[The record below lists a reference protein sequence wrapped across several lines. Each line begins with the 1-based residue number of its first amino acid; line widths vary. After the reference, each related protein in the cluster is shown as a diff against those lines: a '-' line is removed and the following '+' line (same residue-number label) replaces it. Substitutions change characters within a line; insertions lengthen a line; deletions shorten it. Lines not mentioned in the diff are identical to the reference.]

1 MKQLWTEKYRPTGV
15 DGYVFKDQKQKK
27 QIEQW
32 ISQGALP
39 HMLLSGAPGTGKST
53 LIKVLLNELKVDPF
67 DILEVNASKDN
78 GVDFIRETITKFS
91 ETMGYGDMRYIF
103 LDEADGL
110 SPAAQGVLRGTMEK
124 YANSVRF
131 LLTCN
136 YPHKVI
142 PAIKSRCETGR
153 MHIEKLDTSEYY
165 MRLVNVLDAENIE
178 IDPDALESIVK
189 TAYPDLRRGI
199 SLVQANSFNG
209 KLTLPDE
216 DTEVVAD
223 YKLDMI
229 ALFRSKKYTEARK
242 LICSQVQQDEYE
254 DIYKFMY
261 QNLDV
266 WADGDQGKE
275 NKAIIVI
282 RDGLVKHTMCADI
295 EINLSATLVELEMV
309 AKGTY

>member
-1 MKQLWTEKYRPTGV
+1 MRQLWTELYRPKSIN
-15 DGYVFKDQKQKK
+15 GYVFKDQKQKK

>member
-1 MKQLWTEKYRPTGV
+1 MKQLWTEKYRPAGLA
-15 DGYVFKDQKQKK
+15 GYVFKDQKQKK
-27 QIEQW
+27 QIDQW
-32 ISQGALP
+32 VAQGALP

-53 LIKVLLNELKVDPF
+53 LIKALLHELKVDPF

-78 GVDFIRETITKFS
+78 GVDFIRETITRFS
-91 ETMGYGDMRYIF
+91 ETMGYGEMRYIF

-110 SPAAQGVLRGTMEK
+110 SPPAQGVLRGTMER

-153 MHIEKLDTSEYY
+153 MHIEKLDTSEFY
-165 MRLVNVLDAENIE
+165 MRLVDILDKENVE

-199 SLVQANSFNG
+199 SLIQANSFGG
-209 KLTLPDE
+209 KLVSPDA
-216 DTEVVAD
+216 DAEVVAD

-242 LICSQVQQDEYE
+242 LICAQVQQEEYE
-254 DIYKFMY
+254 DIFRFMY

-266 WADGDQGKE
+266 WSDGDGGKE
-275 NKAIIVI
+275 DRCIIVI